1 MSNLTVIVPCYNEEK
16 SLPRV
21 LPELTAFC
29 QQRDWHLVFVN
40 DGSTDNTKS
49 VLENYRDKIGII
61 NHKLNRGYGGALK
74 SGIMASQTEYSV
86 FIDAD
91 GQHELQDLDKL
102 YKIITAR
109 DADMVIGS
117 RKGLPGNW
125 FRSLGKKI
133 IRGLAKAMMHV
144 PVYDINSGMKI
155 IRTKLGKRYLHLYPD
170 SMAFSDIIC
179 LVFLYNRHLV
189 LEEPIQINQR
199 IAGTSTIG
207 IRTAFQTIMEIVNIV
222 TLFNPFRI
230 FFPVAFILFLTGF
243 LWGIRFILAEKGV
256 SVGSGMLLTMSVIVL
271 LLGLIA
277 EQLAAIRRKT
287 D

>member
-1 MSNLTVIVPCYNEEK
+1 MRNLTVIVPCYNEEK

-40 DGSTDNTKS
+40 DGSTDNTKT

-61 NHKLNRGYGGALK
+61 NHKLNRGYGSALK

-91 GQHELQDLDKL
+91 GQHELHDLDKL
-102 YKIITAR
+102 YKIIEDK

-125 FRSLGKKI
+125 FRSLGKTI

-155 IRTKLGKRYLHLYPD
+155 IRTELGKKYFNLYPD

-189 LEEPIQINQR
+189 LEEPIKINQR
-199 IAGTSTIG
+199 IAGTSSIG